1 MMRWSKDLQLSP
13 VADDT
18 EAGSVPV
25 PLRPKSVEDTC
36 KIQESVQDITQPVTG
51 IFKREN
57 SILVRILTNL
67 GVADG
72 AIASLCSY
80 AGAVILVGEVESAGV
95 VVRLDE
101 SCRT

>member
-1 MMRWSKDLQLSP
+1 MQLSP

-36 KIQESVQDITQPVTG
+36 KIQESVQDFTQPVTG
-51 IFKREN
+51 EN

-72 AIASLCSY
+72 AIASLSPY
-80 AGAVILVGEVESAGV
+80 AGAVILVGKMESAGV

-101 SCRT
+101 SCCT